1 MTAGTRT
8 LPYAYYSEPAI
19 LAEEQRRIFAPA
31 WHYVGHAGELPSRGS
46 FKATHAGTVPIV
58 LVRDEQDTLRA
69 LLNVCRHRGALVCDG
84 AGTKRNL
91 QCPYHAWTYGLD
103 GRLLRAPRL
112 SAEDDGDTAEL
123 GLLPLRLERWGALLF
138 VCTSPQAPPLA
149 ELLGDLPA
157 RVAAGGVDV
166 DALRFVKRSTSTLE
180 ANWKI
185 VAENFLEC
193 YHCPVVH
200 PGLIRAI
207 DVSEEAYQLEAQ
219 GPRLSQECPVRAGA
233 EATFEGA
240 VSRGQFHLLFPGTIL
255 NIYPGRQN
263 LSIGPL
269 LPRAPARTERFL
281 DYFVG
286 EDADD
291 AWFAELLALD
301 DQVGEE
307 DRALVERVQRGVTSG
322 LLDAGRLMPRSERLI
337 AHFQALVA
345 RALAGSG

>member
-112 SAEDDGDTAEL
+112 EREGGEPL
-123 GLLPLRLERWGALLF
+123 GLLPLRLEIWGPLLF
-138 VCTSPQAPPLA
+138 VNPDAGAKPLA
-149 ELLGDLPA
+149 DTLGDVPE
-157 RVAAGGVDV
+157 RVAGAGVAV
-166 DALRFVKRSTSTLE
+166 EALRFLRRFESEVE

-185 VAENFLEC
+185 VAENYLEC
-193 YHCPVVH
+193 YHCPVAH
-200 PGLIRAI
+200 PDFSAVM
-207 DVSEEAYQLEAQ
+207 DVSPEAYLLEAQ
-219 GPRLSQECPVRAGA
+219 ATRLSQYCAPRSGSSSLYDATGTVQRA
-233 EATFEGA
+233 
-240 VSRGQFHLLFPGTIL
+240 QFHLLFPGTIV
-255 NIYPGRQN
+255 NVYPGRQN

-269 LPRAPARTERFL
+269 LPRSPERTARFL

-286 EDADD
+286 PDADD
-291 AWFAELLALD
+291 AWIADMLAFD
-301 DQVGEE
+301 DQVGVE
-307 DRALVERVQRGVTSG
+307 DKALVERVQAGVRAG
-322 LLDAGRLMPRSERLI
+322 LPERGRLLPESEGLI
-337 AHFQALVA
+337 AHFQALIT
-345 RALAGSG
+345 RALG